1 MILIQ
6 YDMKQC
12 LGVPF
17 EIQLKEAIRH
27 NLHGKWFLSAKFQTE
42 LFCLKI
48 CFDLYQRPCSIGR
61 EWNFRPTGPY
71 KNGPLIPD

>member
-6 YDMKQC
+6 YDMKKGYRMIC

-17 EIQLKEAIRH
+17 EIRPNEAISH
-27 NLHGKWFLSAKFQTE
+27 NLREKLFLSDEFQTE

-48 CFDLYQRPCSIGR
+48 CFDLYQQPC
-61 EWNFRPTGPY
+61 TY
-71 KNGPLIPD
+71 